1 MESNL
6 FWVHMN
12 ITVNLYSS
20 ITSLFWREGKD
31 LYDKKEM
38 HEKNFFSF
46 DHFIRFFS
54 IKYQNNQ
61 NSIYYKHCSD
71 SRCQKS

>member
-20 ITSLFWREGKD
+20 ITSVFWREGKD
-31 LYDKKEM
+31 FYDKKEM
-38 HEKNFFSF
+38 HKKIFFLLIILL
-46 DHFIRFFS
+46 DFF
-54 IKYQNNQ
+54 Q
-61 NSIYYKHCSD
+61 
-71 SRCQKS
+71 